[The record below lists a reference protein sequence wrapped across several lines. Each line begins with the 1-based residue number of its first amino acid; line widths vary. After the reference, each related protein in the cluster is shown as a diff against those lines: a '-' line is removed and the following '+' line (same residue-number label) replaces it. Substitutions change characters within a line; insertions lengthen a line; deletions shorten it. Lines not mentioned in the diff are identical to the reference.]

1 MTGCGHDTLSRTR
14 FISCPNKNIATSP
27 QSSRIRR
34 HEERSSRLWAF
45 DTSKVTR
52 EEEMYGIGVTPLA
65 ESENEQVL
73 STGCCQSGGCGR
85 SLSLL

>member
-1 MTGCGHDTLSRTR
+1 M
-14 FISCPNKNIATSP
+14 
-27 QSSRIRR
+27 
-34 HEERSSRLWAF
+34 WAF
-45 DTSKVTR
+45 DTSKATR

-73 STGCCQSGGCGR
+73 STGCCQSGGYGR